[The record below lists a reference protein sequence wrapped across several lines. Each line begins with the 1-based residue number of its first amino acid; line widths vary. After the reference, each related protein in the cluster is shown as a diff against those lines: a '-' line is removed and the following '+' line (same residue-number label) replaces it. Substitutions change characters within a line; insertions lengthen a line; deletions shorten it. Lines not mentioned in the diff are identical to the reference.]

1 MHGRKLITAC
11 AGLKGAQGR
20 DVVFHGTCSS
30 MYTAAKG
37 FQRSF
42 KLRPSSN
49 VSLNSYCGEGPTW
62 ACRSVVQF
70 AYGEDGL
77 DLTKKSFMREFGFLA
92 RNAQRF
98 AQQVDLAGA
107 QFSSSISGLKPVEAA
122 AQKRNR

>member
-1 MHGRKLITAC
+1 M
-11 AGLKGAQGR
+11 
-20 DVVFHGTCSS
+20 
-30 MYTAAKG
+30 
-37 FQRSF
+37 
-42 KLRPSSN
+42 
-49 VSLNSYCGEGPTW
+49 
-62 ACRSVVQF
+62 QF

-77 DLTKKSFMREFGFLA
+77 DVTMKSFMREFGFLA